1 MGTVTRM
8 LRAVY
13 GPAVAPVPKGVRAVP
28 VVKRR
33 QVPWLTRLRRYY
45 EESPRRVWISLA
57 VATGLLAII
66 LTIRYYNLLVRDHA
80 DALAARAKV
89 EALMQRRAD
98 LARTLE
104 QVIVAH
110 ARHEVRV
117 FGDVA
122 EKRVALGG
130 GAGVGAGAAAAAQA
144 GAAPRPADLASLPA
158 QLGRLLAIAEQYP
171 NLRLSENFQIV
182 TRALVDVEKDLDTT
196 RQLSVDAAN
205 RYIHHLDTFPGNLFG
220 RLFGFHR
227 LPYFE
232 ADAAAKQFAPVRY

>member
-1 MGTVTRM
+1 MGTVTRII
-8 LRAVY
+8 RAVY
-13 GPAVAPVPKGVRAVP
+13 GPTVAPVPRGVPP
-28 VVKRR
+28 VRR
-33 QVPWLTRLRRYY
+33 RRLSYWTRLRNYY
-45 EESPRRVWISLA
+45 QESPRRVWISLA
-57 VATGLLAII
+57 VVTGILAFG

-89 EALMQRRAD
+89 EALIQRRAD
-98 LARTLE
+98 LAKTLE

-110 ARHEVRV
+110 ARHESTV
-117 FGDVA
+117 FGNVA

-130 GAGVGAGAAAAAQA
+130 AGAGAALGAAGAAA
-144 GAAPRPADLASLPA
+144 GAAPRPADLMSLPA

-182 TRALVDVEKDLDTT
+182 TKALVEVEKDLDQT
-196 RQLSVDAAN
+196 RQRSVDAAN